1 MFEQAIRRLLHRRGY
16 IALSEVS
23 EILARVG
30 SRMAALDEHLAR
42 EYVIDPMPGGIRHKI
57 SLMCQQQQRLFEKV
71 AAEELQA
78 ARDRIAA
85 AD

>member
-1 MFEQAIRRLLHRRGY
+1 MVTGKHAFD
-16 IALSEVS
+16 VN
-23 EILARVG
+23 EINSFYSAPLPYLR
-30 SRMAALDEHLAR
+30 SRSAGNRWRASSPR
-42 EYVIDPMPGGIRHKI
+42 
-57 SLMCQQQQRLFEKV
+57 SCQQQQRLFEKV